1 MRTRISRMLCV
12 ATLLL
17 GLSSVASAQSMKLLA
32 PGVGWIFQ
40 PRNEVLW
47 TSDGGKNWKNITPP
61 VPPDSVISAIFFLDT
76 EHGWILFAHGD
87 VVVGLNYDLATTDN
101 GGASW
106 STAPVTLP
114 LPSGPGGGAW
124 LAFADQDHGWL
135 ALGSGVSPISRGNG
149 TLFAT
154 SNGGRTW
161 VVPDNSHT
169 CACAGAGPVVMVTP
183 QFGWLVGGQN
193 GDVLYVTRDSAKA
206 WQRVVLESPVRTDL
220 MREYDQRAAQFWQS
234 FLRNI
239 PPAAV
244 AESEKTEKSQDHTY
258 ATYDLPVFKDP
269 SHGHIVVAYPG
280 ITVLFGTDDGGVTWK
295 PEASVTG
302 RVLGE
307 SAVVNSTWITADVPR
322 DRAPQ
327 LRKLGAGGSA
337 AANTELGPQLSL
349 ADGTSFVTPS
359 QGWVLTSDDRL
370 FSTSDGGASWTDV
383 TPAYNG
389 RHHIRR

>member
-1 MRTRISRMLCV
+1 MRTRISRVLFV

-17 GLSSVASAQSMKLLA
+17 GFSSVASAQSMKLLA
-32 PGVGWIFQ
+32 PSVGWIV
-40 PRNEVLW
+40 PARDEVLW

-76 EHGWILFAHGD
+76 EHGWILLGHGEPD
-87 VVVGLNYDLATTDN
+87 EGLNYDLATTDN

-106 STAPVTLP
+106 SAAPVTLP
-114 LPSGPGGGAW
+114 FPSGPGAAW
-124 LAFADQDHGWL
+124 LAFADQEHGWL
-135 ALGSGVSPISRGNG
+135 ALGGGVSPISRGGG
-149 TLFAT
+149 TLYAT

-161 VVPDNSHT
+161 VAPHQAHT
-169 CACAGAGPVVMVTP
+169 AGSGGAGPVVMVTP

-193 GDVLYVTRDSAKA
+193 GDVLYVTRDGAKT

-220 MREYDQRAAQFWQS
+220 MHEYDRRAAQFWQT

-269 SHGHIVVAYPG
+269 GHGHIVVAYPG
-280 ITVLFGTDDGGVTWK
+280 ITVLFGSDDGGVTWK
-295 PEASVTG
+295 PEANVRG
-302 RVLGE
+302 RRLGE
-307 SAVVNSTWITADVPR
+307 SAVVNSAWITADIPR
-322 DRAPQ
+322 DRVPQ

-337 AANTELGPQLSL
+337 AANTELGPQLQP
-349 ADGTSFVTPS
+349 ATETSFVTPS
-359 QGWVLTSDDRL
+359 QGWVLTIDDRL
-370 FSTSDGGASWTDV
+370 FSTNDGGASWTDI
-383 TPAYNG
+383 TPATNH
-389 RHHIRR
+389 RHKAGQ